1 MKEKVILVGTNYQ
14 NQIDLDYSL
23 AELRNL
29 AENLDFEVTS
39 TISQNL
45 HSISPIS
52 YIGKGKLEELK
63 LEIEERAATTV
74 IFNDELSPSH
84 VRNLTEY
91 LDCEILDRSNLILE
105 IFNQRAT
112 TKESKLQVEIAE
124 LQYLLPRLV
133 NQSINYSRQR
143 GGGVINRGSGETKL
157 ETSRRQIEIKIK
169 SLQKE
174 LDEVVSERVTQ
185 RRLREKNNTK
195 VVSLVGYTNSG
206 KSTLLNSLMDMYE
219 SSNKQVLEKDIL
231 FATLTTSVRQIK
243 LNNLRTFLLTDTVG
257 FIDKLPHHL
266 IKAFRSTL
274 EEILY
279 SDLLLHVVDR
289 SHSYYQKQMDVV
301 LETLKDIGVKDLP
314 IITVYNKCDLT
325 VIKYP
330 KIENDSTYISA
341 KTKNGIEELIKL
353 IDNKLFNIITCK
365 VFIPYDEM
373 QIINYLYENA
383 IITNREDQEKGINL
397 IISMTKED
405 YQKFRAI
412 FSDVSVRRE

>member
-325 VIKYP
+325 VIEYP

-397 IISMTKED
+397 TISMTKED

-412 FSDVSVRRE
+412 FSDVSVRRK

>member
-397 IISMTKED
+397 TISMTKED